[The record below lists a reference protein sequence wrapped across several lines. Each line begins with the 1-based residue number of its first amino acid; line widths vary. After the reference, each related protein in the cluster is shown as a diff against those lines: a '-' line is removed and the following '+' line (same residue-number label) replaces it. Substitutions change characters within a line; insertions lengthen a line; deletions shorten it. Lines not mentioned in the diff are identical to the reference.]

1 MMLLLK
7 GGRCAVT
14 QRDPQTYA
22 IIGAAMEVH
31 RELGPGFLE
40 AVYHEALAIEMTSR
54 DIPFTHEVVL
64 PIYYKGQ
71 QLATTYRA
79 DFLCFDRVIVELKAL
94 TKLSSLDEAQILNYL
109 KATGLE
115 VGLLLNF
122 GTESLQYKRFVNTK
136 SKRQSKTT

>member
-1 MMLLLK
+1 MAEIVLK
-7 GGRCAVT
+7 ELS
-14 QRDPQTYA
+14 YA
-22 IIGAAMEVH
+22 IVGAAMEVH
-31 RELGPGFLE
+31 RILGPGFLE

-109 KATGLE
+109 KAKHQTLPAN
-115 VGLLLNF
+115 VAN
-122 GTESLQYKRFVNTK
+122 YFVFAFK
-136 SKRQSKTT
+136 FI